1 MICISTRGQAPAV
14 PFRQAV
20 VAGLAP
26 DGGLY
31 VPATL
36 EAQPADWWNR
46 LRQAPFQEVAVA
58 MAQSLVGDEFDEA
71 ELAELVR
78 DALNFPVT
86 IVRLGESLQAV
97 ELFHGPTFAFKDV
110 GARTLA
116 RLIALGE
123 RGAAVGDGTRDNLTV
138 LVATS
143 GDTGSAVAQA
153 FWGVPHTRV
162 VVLYPEGQVSQ
173 VQEAQFTTLG
183 GNVTAVAVTGTFDDC
198 QRLAK
203 AAFAD
208 DGLRQ
213 RLRLTSANSISL
225 GRLVPQMFYY
235 AYAALQQPEGTRVM
249 FSVPSGNFGNLA
261 AGVMAQRMG
270 APITEFVAATTVN
283 DSVPRYLNTGVYES
297 RRSVPTLAN
306 AMDVGAPSNF
316 ERLRWLFGGDRA
328 AMRAVITGSVH
339 TDHEVRLAIAE
350 LHQRYGYT
358 ADPHTAIAYL
368 GTKALQHPST
378 PAPQHPSTSAPQHPS
393 TSAPEH
399 LFLATAHPAKFAEVV
414 EPSLGHAVPM
424 PAALAEALARPRLI
438 ERIGPTLGEL
448 SVILGG

>member
-1 MICISTRGQAPAV
+1 MICVSTRGQAPAV
-14 PFRQAV
+14 PFCEAV

-36 EAQPADWWNR
+36 EARPPAWWNR
-46 LRQAPFQEVAVA
+46 LRGAAFQDVAVA

-71 ELAELVR
+71 ELAALIR
-78 DALNFPVT
+78 DALNFPVNM
-86 IVRLGESLQAV
+86 VVLDDSRQAV

-116 RLIALGE
+116 RLLARSE
-123 RGAAVGDGTRDNLTV
+123 RDAAVDGGSRVEGLTI

-153 FWGVPHTRV
+153 FWGLPGTRV
-162 VVLYPEGQVSQ
+162 VVLYPHGQVSQ

-183 GNVTAVAVTGTFDDC
+183 GNVTAVAVSGTFDDC

-203 AAFAD
+203 EAFAD
-208 DGLRQ
+208 ESLRQ

-235 AYAALQQPEGTRVM
+235 AYAALQGRGGAPAV

-270 APITEFVAATTVN
+270 VPIAGFIAATTVN
-283 DSVPRYLNTGVYES
+283 DTVPRYLNTGVYEP
-297 RRSVPTLAN
+297 RPSVPTIAN

-316 ERLRWLFGGDRA
+316 ERLQWLFAGDRA
-328 AMRAVITGSVH
+328 AMRAVIGSSVH
-339 TDHEVRLAIAE
+339 TDHDVRRAIAE
-350 LHQRYGYT
+350 LHQRYGYI

-368 GTKALQHPST
+368 GTQTRQPFST
-378 PAPQHPSTSAPQHPS
+378 PAPEHLSPR
-393 TSAPEH
+393 APEH
-399 LFLATAHPAKFAEVV
+399 LFLSTAHPAKFADVV
-414 EPSLGHAVPM
+414 EPVLGQAVPM
-424 PAALAEALARPRLI
+424 PAALAQALARPRLI

-448 SVILGG
+448 SVILGA